1 MWKNGMRQ
9 NKTPIK
15 RNSQRQ
21 KKKKTVG
28 ERWTQA
34 EFMYFI
40 MPSARLWSMSHYH
53 FNADCS
59 LRLSGSSSLTLSL
72 PPRLPHGFPSLS
84 PPRPPSSADTI
95 PPPRVATSRNVSR
108 LQVTVR
114 KLWGVNS
121 AESEILFAGKKIK
134 KNTICVCVCVLM
146 CSHRVQCNANPIHF

>member
-121 AESEILFAGKKIK
+121 AESEILFAGKKKK